1 MKRTNSGV
9 SRWTPLLVGCGGVV
23 VALWLGWALS
33 FREDANVERMIA
45 AEVAGVKNEISAR
58 MQARVLALVRM
69 ARRWENAGKPPQTEW
84 EFEAELN
91 LSHFPGYYAI
101 AWADP
106 WLFLRWAVPLEG
118 DDAAQ
123 ELNLVFD
130 EQRRKAFEAVRKHQE
145 VLATRTVELNPPGK
159 GFLVYVPIF
168 RGEDCAGVIIGVLR
182 VRELLDS
189 ILPAHVAAGYGVAL
203 FDGNEEIYRT
213 KGIGS
218 RYESTWGQD
227 QVIDLYGTPW
237 RLRVWPQS
245 KLLAS
250 VSSPLPKVVLAAGI
264 GMAFLLALAVA
275 LAQTARSRARAIA
288 NANQE
293 LEREITERMRAE
305 EEVRT
310 LNDELEQRVIERT
323 AQLADA
329 NADLEKEIVA
339 RARVEQALRDS
350 EKRYRSLFENASDGI
365 ISCTLSGAITDVNWG
380 LESML
385 GWSRY
390 ELVGQHYRKI
400 YSSASVTKGEER
412 IRRVLAGEKLPSLFE
427 AEAVRRDGSIVP
439 IEIRAR
445 FLRDKEGKPVGILA
459 TLRDIS
465 ARRALEQQRSEFLTM
480 LTHDI
485 KSPLA
490 VVLGY
495 AELLLDEGENQTAE
509 QRGKDL
515 RQLRDN
521 VRTVFSLVD
530 NYLSLS
536 LIEDG
541 RLNIEKKPLELND
554 LLIQVGQQY
563 EAEAR
568 QRNIALKFELQQEL
582 PPVEGDPLALG
593 RVVGNLVYNALK
605 FTPQYGRVTVSSTH
619 RNGEL
624 VASVADTGPG
634 IPTEEVPLLFEKY
647 RRGTTSRDVEGTG
660 LGLFIVKALVE
671 AHGGHIEV
679 HSTPDRGANFS
690 VILPLLH

>member
-1 MKRTNSGV
+1 
-9 SRWTPLLVGCGGVV
+9 
-23 VALWLGWALS
+23 
-33 FREDANVERMIA
+33 
-45 AEVAGVKNEISAR
+45 
-58 MQARVLALVRM
+58 
-69 ARRWENAGKPPQTEW
+69 
-84 EFEAELN
+84 
-91 LSHFPGYYAI
+91 
-101 AWADP
+101 
-106 WLFLRWAVPLEG
+106 
-118 DDAAQ
+118 
-123 ELNLVFD
+123 
-130 EQRRKAFEAVRKHQE
+130 
-145 VLATRTVELNPPGK
+145 
-159 GFLVYVPIF
+159 
-168 RGEDCAGVIIGVLR
+168 
-182 VRELLDS
+182 
-189 ILPAHVAAGYGVAL
+189 
-203 FDGNEEIYRT
+203 
-213 KGIGS
+213 
-218 RYESTWGQD
+218 
-227 QVIDLYGTPW
+227 
-237 RLRVWPQS
+237 
-245 KLLAS
+245 
-250 VSSPLPKVVLAAGI
+250 
-264 GMAFLLALAVA
+264 MAFLLALAVA
-275 LAQTARSRARAIA
+275 LARTAQSRARAVA
-288 NANQE
+288 SANQE

-305 EEVRT
+305 GEVRT

-329 NADLEKEIVA
+329 NADLEKEIIA

-365 ISCTLSGAITDVNWG
+365 ISCTLDGAITDVNWG

-390 ELVGQHYRKI
+390 ELVSQHCRKI
-400 YSSASVTKGEER
+400 YSSASVTKGEDR
-412 IRRVLAGEKLPSLFE
+412 IRRALAGEKLPSLFE

-495 AELLLDEGENQTAE
+495 AELLLDEGESQTAE
-509 QRGKDL
+509 QRDKDL

-541 RLNIEKKPLELND
+541 RLNLEKKPLELND

-582 PPVEGDPLALG
+582 PAVEGDPLALG

-624 VASVADTGPG
+624 VASVTDTGPG

-679 HSTPDRGANFS
+679 HSAPDRGANFS